1 MGKACTRVQAMR
13 VPHAR
18 KHVQNARAHRVLQE
32 NAYKDARAHGENEWK
47 GATPP
52 LGGEKKGGKQEKRKK
67 ERRKEKERK
76 KKKQTLLTNKKKK
89 QTILTKTKR
98 LKS

>member
-1 MGKACTRVQAMR
+1 MR

-18 KHVQNARAHRVLQE
+18 KRVQNARAHRVLQE
-32 NAYKDARAHGENEWK
+32 NAYKNARAHGDRRME
-47 GATPP
+47 GPV
-52 LGGEKKGGKQEKRKK
+52 GGEKKGGKQDKRKK

-76 KKKQTLLTNKKKK
+76 KKKQTILTNKIKK
-89 QTILTKTKR
+89 QTIQQKQVR